1 MSDYDR
7 PSAPPHILANALSDP
22 IDLPPGR
29 GRAAQS
35 ARVSA
40 PSLWVVICR
49 ACGAMPNWWMGCTKA
64 QIIRDLKQ
72 EGWTVTSRRK
82 PMYCPDCTSGEI
94 RVVSLTPDTEE
105 VG

>member
-1 MSDYDR
+1 
-7 PSAPPHILANALSDP
+7 
-22 IDLPPGR
+22 
-29 GRAAQS
+29 
-35 ARVSA
+35 
-40 PSLWVVICR
+40 
-49 ACGAMPNWWMGCTKA
+49 MGCTKA